1 MWLRRLR
8 WENKTYMASQDSQDD
23 VEEPEKESEGEMDM
37 AKVV

>member
-1 MWLRRLR
+1 
-8 WENKTYMASQDSQDD
+8 MASQDSQDD